1 MIRQMIPISGAMAA
15 SQRMSPMMMRARAM
29 AWVLPAAVLVAC
41 GTPPQHQL
49 SPRLERAAHHAAVS
63 LCRAF
68 GYADADRVTVCTPYL
83 R

>member
-1 MIRQMIPISGAMAA
+1 
-15 SQRMSPMMMRARAM
+15 M
-29 AWVLPAAVLVAC
+29 AWVLPAAILAAC

-49 SPRLERAAHHAAVS
+49 SPRLQRAAHHTAVN